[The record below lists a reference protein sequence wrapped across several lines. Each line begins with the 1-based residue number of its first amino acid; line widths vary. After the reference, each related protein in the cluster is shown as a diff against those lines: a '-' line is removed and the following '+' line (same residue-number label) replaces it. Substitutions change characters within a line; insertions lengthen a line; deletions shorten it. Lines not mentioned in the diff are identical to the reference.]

1 MPEGKEG
8 SLLRGN
14 MEAIQSAL
22 DRYFHISE
30 QGSSL
35 LAEARAGL
43 VTFLTASYIIFV
55 QPAVMAQAGMDFGA
69 VMTATCL
76 ASALG
81 CLIMGLWAN
90 YPIALAPG
98 MGINFYFTY
107 TVVKGQGIPWQVA
120 LGAVFLSGIGLI
132 LLTVLRFREVIIN
145 SLPEGIKVGISV
157 GIGLFITFIGFV
169 QGGLVMANPATM
181 VQLAPLDTLP
191 ALFTIA
197 GVGVIGILL
206 RRQVKGAILIGIL
219 ALALAGMPFGLV
231 EFHGVVALPP
241 DLGPTLFQLDIPGA
255 LDLGLLTVAAVFLF
269 VDLFDTAGT
278 LVGIGHQG
286 GFLKEGGLPRAY
298 QALWPDSVATAAGAA
313 LGTSTV
319 TCYIESAAGVAEGG
333 RTGLASVVTAL
344 LFLLALFFA
353 PLAKMLGGGYH
364 LDADTILYPITAPV
378 LIIVGAMM
386 AGNAARIPWR
396 EWDEALP
403 AYLIMIGM
411 PLTYSIADGMALG
424 FILYPV
430 IKICTGKAREVHGIM
445 YAIAAMF
452 LLRYLTV

>member
-1 MPEGKEG
+1 
-8 SLLRGN
+8 
-14 MEAIQSAL
+14 MESFRKYL
-22 DRYFHISE
+22 DRYFGVSE
-30 QGSSL
+30 QGSNL
-35 LAEARAGL
+35 VTEARAGV

-55 QPAVMAQAGMDFGA
+55 QPAVLSQTGMDFGA

-107 TVVKGQGIPWQVA
+107 TVVMGQGIPWQVA

-145 SLPEGIKVGISV
+145 SLPNDIKVGISV
-157 GIGLFITFIGFV
+157 GIGLFIAFIGFV
-169 QGGLVMANPATM
+169 QGGIVKGNPETL
-181 VQLAPLDTLP
+181 VQLAPLNTLP

-197 GVGVIGILL
+197 GVGLIGILL
-206 RRQVKGAILIGIL
+206 QRRVKGAILIGML

-231 EFHGVVALPP
+231 QFHGVVALPP
-241 DLGPTLFQLDIPGA
+241 DITPTLLQLDIMGA

-286 GFLKEGGLPRAY
+286 GFLKEGRLPRAY
-298 QALWPDSVATAAGAA
+298 QALWPDSVATTAGSAM
-313 LGTSTV
+313 GTSTV

-344 LFLLALFFA
+344 LFLLALFLS
-353 PLAKMLGGGYH
+353 PLAKMVGGGYE
-364 LDADTILYPITAPV
+364 LDADTTLYPITAPV

-386 AGNAARIPWR
+386 AGNVTRIQWQ

-403 AYLIMIGM
+403 AFLIMVGM

-424 FILYPV
+424 FILYPI
-430 IKICTGKAREVHGIM
+430 IKVCVGKVSQVHWIM
-445 YAIAAMF
+445 YVIAVMF
-452 LLRYLTV
+452 LARYLTV

>member
-1 MPEGKEG
+1 MA
-8 SLLRGN
+8 
-14 MEAIQSAL
+14 AIQKFL
-22 DRYFHISE
+22 DRYFGVSE
-30 QGSSL
+30 QGSNL
-35 LAEARAGL
+35 VTEARAGV

-55 QPAVMAQAGMDFGA
+55 QPAVLSQTGMDFGA

-107 TVVKGQGIPWQVA
+107 TVVMGQGIPWQVA

-145 SLPEGIKVGISV
+145 SLPNDIKVGISV
-157 GIGLFITFIGFV
+157 GIGLFIAFIGFV
-169 QGGLVMANPATM
+169 QGGIVKGNPETL
-181 VQLAPLDTLP
+181 VQLAPLNTLP

-197 GVGVIGILL
+197 GVGLIGILL
-206 RRQVKGAILIGIL
+206 QRRVKGAILIGML

-231 EFHGVVALPP
+231 QFHGVVALPP
-241 DLGPTLFQLDIPGA
+241 DMTPTLLQLDIMGA
-255 LDLGLLTVAAVFLF
+255 LELGLLTVAAVFLF

-278 LVGIGHQG
+278 LVGVGHQG
-286 GFLKEGGLPRAY
+286 GFLKEGRLPRAY
-298 QALWPDSVATAAGAA
+298 QALWPDSVATTAGSAM
-313 LGTSTV
+313 GTSTV

-344 LFLLALFFA
+344 LFLLALFLS
-353 PLAKMLGGGYH
+353 PLAKMVGGGYE
-364 LDADTILYPITAPV
+364 LDAGTTLYPITAPV

-386 AGNAARIPWR
+386 AGNVTRIQWQ

-403 AYLIMIGM
+403 AFLIMVGM

-430 IKICTGKAREVHGIM
+430 IKVCVGKVRQVHWIM
-445 YAIAAMF
+445 YVIAVMF

>member
-1 MPEGKEG
+1 MT
-8 SLLRGN
+8 SVL
-14 MEAIQSAL
+14 AFL
-22 DRYFHISE
+22 DRFFRVRE
-30 QGSSL
+30 QGSTPL
-35 LAEARAGL
+35 TEMRAGL
-43 VTFLTASYIIFV
+43 VTFMTASYIIFV

-76 ASALG
+76 AAALG
-81 CLIMGLWAN
+81 CLIMGLYAN

-107 TVVKGQGIPWQVA
+107 SVVLGQGIPWQIA

-132 LLTVLRFREVIIN
+132 LLTVCRFREVIVN
-145 SLPEGIKVGISV
+145 SLPNDIKVGISV
-157 GIGLFITFIGFV
+157 GIGLFIAFIGFV
-169 QGGLVMANPATM
+169 QGGIVMGDRSTL
-181 VQLAPLDTLP
+181 VQLAPLNSLP

-197 GVGVIGILL
+197 GVGLIGVLL
-206 RRQVKGAILIGIL
+206 QRKIKGAILIGMVTM
-219 ALALAGMPFGLV
+219 ALAGMPFGLV
-231 EFHGVVALPP
+231 QFHGVVALPP
-241 DLGPTLFQLDIPGA
+241 DITPTLLQLDILGA
-255 LDLGLLTVAAVFLF
+255 LDLGLLTVAGVFLF

-286 GFLKEGGLPRAY
+286 GFLKDGRLPRAY
-298 QALWPDSVATAAGAA
+298 RALWPDSVATTAGSV
-313 LGTSTV
+313 LGTTTV

-344 LFLLALFFA
+344 MFLLALFLA
-353 PLAKMLGGGYH
+353 PLAKMFGGGYAVDH
-364 LDADTILYPITAPV
+364 DTILYPITAPV

-386 AGNAARIPWR
+386 AANVTRIQWQ

-403 AYLIMIGM
+403 AFLILIGM

-430 IKICTGKAREVHGIM
+430 IKVLVGKARQVHWIM
-445 YAIAAMF
+445 YVIATLF

>member
-1 MPEGKEG
+1 M
-8 SLLRGN
+8 SRWL
-14 MEAIQSAL
+14 ASL
-22 DRYFHISE
+22 DRRFRVSE
-30 QGSSL
+30 RGGTL
-35 LAEARAGL
+35 LTEARAGT

-55 QPAVMAQAGMDFGA
+55 QPAVMMQAGMDFGA

-76 ASALG
+76 AAALG
-81 CLIMGLWAN
+81 CLLMGLGAN

-107 TVVKGQGIPWQVA
+107 TVVMGQGIPWQVA
-120 LGAVFLSGIGLI
+120 MGAVFLSGIGLI

-145 SLPEGIKVGISV
+145 SLPNDIKVGISV

-169 QGGLVMANPATM
+169 QGGIVMAHPGTL
-181 VQLAPLDTLP
+181 VQLAPLNTLP
-191 ALFTIA
+191 ALFTVV
-197 GVGVIGILL
+197 GVGLIGVLL
-206 RRQVKGAILIGIL
+206 QRKIKGAILIGMGVMTL
-219 ALALAGMPFGLV
+219 AAMPFGLV
-231 EFHGVVALPP
+231 KFHGVMSLPP
-241 DLGPTLFQLDIPGA
+241 DLTPTFLQLDIRGA
-255 LDLGLLTVAAVFLF
+255 LDLGLLTIAAVFLF

-278 LVGIGHQG
+278 LVGVGHQG
-286 GFLKEGGLPRAY
+286 GFLKDGRLPRVNR
-298 QALWPDSVATAAGAA
+298 ALWPDSVATTAGSL
-313 LGTSTV
+313 LGTTTV

-353 PLAKMLGGGYH
+353 PLAKMIGGGYH
-364 LDADTILYPITAPV
+364 LDHDTILYPITAPV

-386 AGNAARIPWR
+386 AANVTRIDWQ

-403 AYLIMIGM
+403 AFLIMIGM

-424 FILYPV
+424 FILYPI
-430 IKICTGKAREVHGIM
+430 IKAACGKAKQVHWIM
-445 YAIAAMF
+445 YVIAVMF